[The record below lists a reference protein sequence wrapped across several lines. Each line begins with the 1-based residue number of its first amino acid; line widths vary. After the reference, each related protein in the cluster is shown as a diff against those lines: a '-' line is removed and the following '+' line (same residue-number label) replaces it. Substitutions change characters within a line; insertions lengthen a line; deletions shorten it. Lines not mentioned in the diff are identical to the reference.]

1 MIRGTTPIIRLKAKF
16 DLRGW
21 NLYIT
26 LKQGLVSYTFE
37 NDVVEIEYEDG
48 FSYVSFVLSQE
59 QTLSFNDKNDAEI
72 QLRATKDSSAVAS
85 KVATVDVDRILM
97 DGVIDG

>member
-1 MIRGTTPIIRLKAKF
+1 MIRGTTPIIKLKAKF

-37 NDVVEIEYEDG
+37 NDSLEIEFENG
-48 FSYVSFVLSQE
+48 ESTVSFMLTQE
-59 QTLSFNDKNDAEI
+59 QTLSFNDKNDVEI
-72 QLRATKDSSAVAS
+72 QLRAAKDSAAVAS
-85 KVATVDVDRILM
+85 KVATVDVYRILM
-97 DGVIDG
+97 GGVIDG

>member
-37 NDVVEIEYEDG
+37 NDVVEIEYEDE

-59 QTLSFNDKNDAEI
+59 QTLSFNDKNDVEI
-72 QLRATKDSSAVAS
+72 QLRAAKDSSAVAS
-85 KVATVDVDRILM
+85 KVVTVDVDRILM
-97 DGVIDG
+97 GGVIDG

>member
-1 MIRGTTPIIRLKAKF
+1 MIRGTTPIIKLKAKF

-37 NDVVEIEYEDG
+37 NDVLEIDFENGE
-48 FSYVSFVLSQE
+48 STVSFMLTQE
-59 QTLSFNDKNDAEI
+59 QTLSFNDKNDVEI
-72 QLRATKDSSAVAS
+72 QLRAAKDSSAVAS
-85 KVATVDVDRILM
+85 KVATVDVERILM
-97 DGVIDG
+97 GGVIDG

>member
-1 MIRGTTPIIRLKAKF
+1 MIRGTTPIIKLKAKF

-37 NDVVEIEYEDG
+37 NDDTEIEYDG
-48 FSYVSFVLSQE
+48 TYSSVSFMLTQE
-59 QTLSFNDKNDAEI
+59 QTLSFNENGKVEI
-72 QLRATKDSSAVAS
+72 QLRAAKDGAAVAS
-85 KVATVDVDRILM
+85 KIATVDVYRILM
-97 DGVIDG
+97 GGVIDG

>member
-1 MIRGTTPIIRLKAKF
+1 MIRGTTPIIKLKAKF

-37 NDVVEIEYEDG
+37 NDDIEVDFENGY
-48 FSYVSFVLSQE
+48 SFLSFMLTQE
-59 QTLSFNDKNDAEI
+59 QTLSFNDKNDVEI
-72 QLRATKDSSAVAS
+72 QLRAAKDDSAVAS
-85 KVATVDVDRILM
+85 KVAFVNVDRILM
-97 DGVIDG
+97 GGVIDG